1 MTVEDVATGQL
12 VGVVGHIFQADAA
25 LPVLVLLHQLLHAA
39 EDVRDGEAGQ
49 LPVIVRSELL
59 DVAEGLLLGQ
69 VGMPLPQLKKKKTEI
84 SI

>member
-1 MTVEDVATGQL
+1 MATGQL

-39 EDVRDGEAGQ
+39 EDVRNGAAGQ

-59 DVAEGLLLGQ
+59 DVSEDLLLGQ

>member
-25 LPVLVLLHQLLHAA
+25 FPVLVLLHQLLHAA

-49 LPVIVRSELL
+49 LPVIVRS
-59 DVAEGLLLGQ
+59 
-69 VGMPLPQLKKKKTEI
+69 
-84 SI
+84 